1 MPWFLSLLA
10 CFTIAARAWTRQ
22 RAGRSVRW
30 IPSLATMAACLLL
43 ALLFWP
49 GRFYAEKMLTDLAL
63 PLGIVWFALLVMAVA
78 LAIRGRFMSAMFVA
92 AVCSAL
98 SLVGNF
104 DFGNMLVRSLE
115 RPYLSIEPLRE
126 EPFDAIVVL
135 GGGAWVDVK
144 GRPVLG
150 AAGDRV
156 VLGARVFDAG
166 KAPLLVCTG
175 GDLVPAPNLPSV
187 AGMTSTVLQ
196 QLGVPANSIVPVGGD
211 TTKSELAALKRAIDE
226 RGWKRVGIVTSAWH
240 MPRVERLARSAGVEF
255 VPLPADFRSPAEADL
270 PPWDKVRRFSII
282 PSSSAVQ
289 QTHVA
294 VKEYLAAL
302 AGR

>member
-1 MPWFLSLLA
+1 
-10 CFTIAARAWTRQ
+10 
-22 RAGRSVRW
+22 VRW
-30 IPSLATMAACLLL
+30 ISSLAAMAAFLLL

-49 GRFYAEKMLTDLAL
+49 GRFHAEKMLTELAL
-63 PLGIVWFALLVMAVA
+63 PLGLVWFALLVIAVV
-78 LAIRGRFMSAMFVA
+78 LAIRGGRSVAAMFIA
-92 AVCSAL
+92 AVCSML
-98 SLVGNF
+98 SVVGNF
-104 DFGNMLVRSLE
+104 EFGNMLVQSLE
-115 RPYLSIEPLRE
+115 RPYLSVEPLNER
-126 EPFDAIVVL
+126 PFDAIAVL

-156 VLGARVFDAG
+156 VFGARLFDAG

-175 GDLVPAPNLPSV
+175 GDLEPAPNLPSV
-187 AGMTSTVLQ
+187 AEMTSTVLQ

-226 RGWKRVGIVTSAWH
+226 RAWKRVGIVTSAWH
-240 MPRVERLARSAGVEF
+240 MPRVERLARSTGVEF
-255 VPLPADFRSPAEADL
+255 VPLPADFRSPAAADL
-270 PPWDKVRRFSII
+270 PLWDKVRRFSII

-289 QTHVA
+289 QAHVA
-294 VKEYLAAL
+294 VKEYLAVL

>member
-1 MPWFLSLLA
+1 
-10 CFTIAARAWTRQ
+10 
-22 RAGRSVRW
+22 
-30 IPSLATMAACLLL
+30 
-43 ALLFWP
+43 
-49 GRFYAEKMLTDLAL
+49 
-63 PLGIVWFALLVMAVA
+63 LLVTAVA
-78 LAIRGRFMSAMFVA
+78 LSILGRCMAATFIA
-92 AVCSAL
+92 AVCSVL

-104 DFGNMLVRSLE
+104 TFGNMLVRSLE
-115 RPYLSIEPLRE
+115 RPYFTVEPLSE
-126 EPFDAIVVL
+126 EPFDAIAVL

-156 VLGARVFDAG
+156 VLGARLFDAG

-175 GDLVPAPNLPSV
+175 GDLEPAPNLPSV
-187 AGMTSTVLQ
+187 AEMTSTALL
-196 QLGVPANSIVPVGGD
+196 QLGVPENSIVPVGGD

-240 MPRVERLARSAGVEF
+240 MGRVERLAKTAGVAF

-270 PPWDKVRRFSII
+270 PLWEKVRRFSII

-289 QTHVA
+289 QTHLA
-294 VKEYLAAL
+294 VKEYLAVVA
-302 AGR
+302 RR